1 MKRDL
6 AGKNAS
12 MYLIDATKI
21 AREIGLGGRTN
32 TVLQAAFKLTNIISL
47 NLAVQEMKKGIYRSY
62 LKKAG

>member
-1 MKRDL
+1 
-6 AGKNAS
+6 